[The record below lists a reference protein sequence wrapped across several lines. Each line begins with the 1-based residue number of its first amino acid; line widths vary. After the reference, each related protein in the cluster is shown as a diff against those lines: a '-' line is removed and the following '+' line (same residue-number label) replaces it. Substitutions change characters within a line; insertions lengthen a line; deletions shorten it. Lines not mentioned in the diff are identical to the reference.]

1 LKIKCYVALLLVFSL
16 LLSAC
21 STEVDPKEHLV
32 EIYSAAFESIMENDK
47 ALNSNAKFISIDMDG
62 LSDLTE
68 QNKQDILKYFQEK
81 YKIETMNASF
91 EKLNE
96 KGMFHSDT
104 LSLDG
109 VLLRIEKVEY
119 VNNREV
125 LFEGSKCRSGLGAF
139 GCKGIIHFDNDGWEI
154 KDFKTTWES

>member
-1 LKIKCYVALLLVFSL
+1 MKTKCFFALLLVFSL

-21 STEVDPKEHLV
+21 SNVDPKEHLV

-47 ALNSNAKFISIDMDG
+47 ASNSNAKFISIDMDG

-81 YKIETMNASF
+81 YKIETMNASI
-91 EKLNE
+91 EKLKE

-109 VLLRIEKVEY
+109 VLLRIEKVDF

-125 LFEGSKCRSGLGAF
+125 LFEGSKYRSGLGAF